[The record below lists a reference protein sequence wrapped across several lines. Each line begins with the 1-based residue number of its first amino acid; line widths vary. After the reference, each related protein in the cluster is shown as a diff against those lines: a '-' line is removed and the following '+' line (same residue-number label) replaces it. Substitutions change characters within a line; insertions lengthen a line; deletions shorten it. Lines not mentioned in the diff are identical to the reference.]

1 LIAVSSVSSDFT
13 WRREITCL
21 IRLQVLVLLALVI
34 QLTATEHCALG
45 VVIHVEENLI
55 LNYLSTDVLGRV
67 VGLEGFR
74 GVAVLLENEW
84 MLGILA
90 NFWMLEA
97 LMALM

>member
-1 LIAVSSVSSDFT
+1 
-13 WRREITCL
+13 
-21 IRLQVLVLLALVI
+21 
-34 QLTATEHCALG
+34 
-45 VVIHVEENLI
+45 LI

-74 GVAVLLENEW
+74 GVAVLLENER
-84 MLGILA
+84 MLRILA